1 MSPKMKKTTEKTYLF
16 REMQFQRQFLI
27 LPVPEKLKN
36 TIFVIPT
43 IPETLKFTPT
53 FFEILLFEIRSLLRP
68 AQRVTGSRRVK
79 ISVKNQKIVRL
90 LL

>member
-1 MSPKMKKTTEKTYLF
+1 MSPKMRKTTEKTYLF

-53 FFEILLFEIRSLLRP
+53 FFEILLP
-68 AQRVTGSRRVK
+68 AQRVTGSRTVK